1 MNPLLE
7 QFLQEARENL
17 AFIDQNIGEIGGDDP
32 ELLNSVFRAAH
43 TLKGGSGIVGFES
56 VKEITHHAED
66 LLDMLRSGKLEFQPY
81 MIEALYNAFDEV
93 LNLVEAA
100 EDSEDI
106 VTADPATVEQIIAQL
121 TEAMGKTNLVV
132 EWEPPFEPIP
142 IISPLVN
149 LPLAALCNNKN
160 ILPFKIA
167 QVNKNVCES
176 RQLYGIL
183 FDIDQ
188 SSMVFGND
196 PIYALSL
203 LGDQV
208 VAMHVCMNENSAKET
223 LSGMED
229 PDGLLLRCQITAYI
243 YATYMEI
250 EDTLFNFLDEIQ
262 IGILDIA
269 TLLSIDE
276 GARGLKLDVLKELNS
291 TVKIHLESKDKS
303 ALKSEIEKTLPLL
316 GKQTIQYYQLN
327 RLLSLINSISSD
339 DLPRL
344 GTFFR
349 SLNEGEAYM
358 FDPDQE
364 VSDEIDESAVVVVEK
379 ESLTPFAGMEEDED
393 YVDESL
399 LAELE
404 DEDEILDEEAEIAEA
419 FEIDQHIEHALKVI
433 YEQQLQS
440 LGHVST
446 QEGVERVR
454 TIIEGT
460 RKYYPDMP
468 SSLEDVEN
476 LTHFIKVKL
485 GLEEAKIVAP
495 VQKSAEAKPEVGTPK
510 AEVIAPKVEAVKSAP
525 AKVASSA
532 DSDDQDE
539 SSSGGAKESSGKKSV
554 VGKTVKIEQESI
566 DNLMN
571 IVGELLV
578 AKNSLPYLA
587 EGVGAMN
594 KEMIARAIMEKYTF
608 INRLSEQLQD
618 LIMSMRMLPISYVFD
633 RYPKL
638 VRDISKKLG
647 KKVNLIMDGGET
659 TLDKNMIEMLADP
672 MIHIMRNS
680 LDHGIE
686 MPEDRVNKGKNAE
699 GSVHLKAYPQSDKII
714 IEIKDDGNGINVA
727 RVAEKVVSKGLMT
740 QEQVDELSESE
751 KAELVLIPGLSTVDT
766 ITEFSGRGVGMDVV
780 KKSIEGFG
788 GTIRIHTKANEGT
801 LITLAIPVSLAV
813 TSLLHIYM
821 DNIHYGIPMDNVN
834 ETVKIKRSEIEYLHN
849 EPFVYIR
856 GEVIPLLFIKSMLD
870 ESSLDNNALS
880 IVVLEVK
887 GNLIAVVVN
896 EFLGQLDVVQKPLE
910 GIMEGHQLFSGT
922 ALLGNGQIIIA
933 IDPLGI
939 LSIAHRLKEEMEKKA
954 S

>member
-17 AFIDQNIGEIGGDDP
+17 AFIDQHVGDIGGDDP

-66 LLDMLRSGKLEFQPY
+66 LLDMLRSGKIEFHPS

-106 VTADPATVEQIIAQL
+106 VDSDPATVEQIVAQL
-121 TEAMGKTNLVV
+121 TEAMGKTDLVEV
-132 EWEPPFEPIP
+132 WESPFEPIA
-142 IISPLVN
+142 ILSPLVN
-149 LPLAALCNNKN
+149 LPLKNMINNKN
-160 ILPFKIA
+160 ILPFKIGEL
-167 QVNKNVCES
+167 NKNVCES
-176 RQLYGIL
+176 RQMYGVL
-183 FDIDQ
+183 FDIDE

-196 PIYALSL
+196 PVYALSL

-208 VAMHVCMNENSAKET
+208 VAVHVCMNENSAKEA

-262 IGILDIA
+262 MSVLDIA

-276 GARGLKLDVLKELNS
+276 GDKGLQLDVLKELNS
-291 TVKIHLESKDKS
+291 TVKSHLESKNKE
-303 ALKSEIEKTLPLL
+303 ALKSEIEKTLPLI
-316 GKQTIQYYQLN
+316 GSDTIQFHQLN
-327 RLLSLINSISSD
+327 RLLSLMNSINRE

-344 GTFFR
+344 ATFFK
-349 SLNEGEAYM
+349 SLNQGEQYL
-358 FDPDQE
+358 FNEENEQVDI
-364 VSDEIDESAVVVVEK
+364 IDESAVVQVE
-379 ESLTPFAGMEEDED
+379 EAPQEFIEGTEEDEE
-393 YVDESL
+393 YIY
-399 LAELE
+399 E
-404 DEDEILDEEAEIAEA
+404 DEEVSSEPDEVETSEDRQAVAPRDEHIDHGLKMIL
-419 FEIDQHIEHALKVI
+419 
-433 YEQQLQS
+433 EQQLQS
-440 LGHVST
+440 LEHLNSNDAFD
-446 QEGVERVR
+446 R
-454 TIIEGT
+454 TVAILEHT
-460 RKYYPDMP
+460 RKYYSDMP
-468 SSLEDVEN
+468 STFNSIEECK
-476 LTHFIKVKL
+476 HWIKVKL
-485 GLEEAKIVAP
+485 GLEKESASAVAVKEEVKETAVAKIQPAP
-495 VQKSAEAKPEVGTPK
+495 SEEEVPSERKTP
-510 AEVIAPKVEAVKSAP
+510 AVVK
-525 AKVASSA
+525 K
-532 DSDDQDE
+532 DE
-539 SSSGGAKESSGKKSV
+539 SAKKSV
-554 VGKTVKIEQESI
+554 VGKTVKIDQESI

-587 EGVGAMN
+587 EGVGGMS
-594 KEMIARAIMEKYTF
+594 KEIIARSIMEKYTF

-638 VRDISKKLG
+638 VRDISKKMG
-647 KKVNLIMDGGET
+647 KKVNLTMDGGET
-659 TLDKNMIEMLADP
+659 KLDKNMIEMLADP
-672 MIHIMRNS
+672 LIHIMRNS

-686 MPEDRVNKGKNAE
+686 MPEERSKKGKSSE
-699 GSVHLKAYPQSDKII
+699 GNVILKAYAQSDKII
-714 IEIKDDGNGINVA
+714 IEIKDDGNGINV
-727 RVAEKVVSKGLMT
+727 EKVAQKVIEKGLMT
-740 QEQVDELSESE
+740 QEQIDDLSDDER
-751 KAELVLIPGLSTVDT
+751 AELVLIPGLSTADV
-766 ITEFSGRGVGMDVV
+766 ITEYSGRGVGMDVV

-788 GTIRIHTKANEGT
+788 GKINIKTKYNEGT

-813 TSLLHIYM
+813 SSLLHIFM
-821 DNIHYGIPMDNVN
+821 NNIHYGIPMDNVN
-834 ETVKIKRSEIEYLHN
+834 ETVKIKRKEIEYLHN

-870 ESSLDNNALS
+870 VSSLDDDALS

-887 GNLIAVVVN
+887 GNLVAVVVN

-933 IDPLGI
+933 MDPLGI
-939 LSIAHRLKEEMEKKA
+939 LGIAHKLKEEMEMRA